1 MFEEYTVVKIRLKRI
16 GAKKAPHYRIVAVDG
31 RTRRDGKPIEEVG
44 YYNPRSKELRLDRE
58 AVERWM
64 KNGAQPSD
72 TVAGLIRKADAAAA
86 AAGTGAAAAAG
97 TAAAAKGASKAS

>member
-1 MFEEYTVVKIRLKRI
+1 MVKIRLKRI

-64 KNGAQPSD
+64 TNGAQPSD
-72 TVAGLIRKADAAAA
+72 TVAALIKRAAADTA
-86 AAGTGAAAAAG
+86 ADGAAVA
-97 TAAAAKGASKAS
+97 TAAAPAAGKGASKQS

>member
-1 MFEEYTVVKIRLKRI
+1 VVKIRLKRM

-44 YYNPRSKELRLDRE
+44 YYNPRTKELIVDRE

-64 KNGAQPSD
+64 KHGAQPSG
-72 TVAGLIRKADAAAA
+72 TVAGLLRKA
-86 AAGTGAAAAAG
+86 AAGADTAAADKG
-97 TAAAAKGASKAS
+97 TAAAGKGASKAS